1 MMSQNLSAMYEHA
14 KKQSTNAGTQ
24 DPVVTPK
31 PFDPNAPKPSAF
43 GGGSAF
49 GTAPSAFGGN
59 NGGSFGSGSGSGTS
73 AFAQAAFNKPSV
85 FGGGG
90 GTESSRTC
98 DRRDDP
104 ETSHIRCI
112 SQQ

>member
-24 DPVVTPK
+24 DPVVPPK

-49 GTAPSAFGGN
+49 GVVIESTHIVEPVFPIQAYVSRSLSVHAF
-59 NGGSFGSGSGSGTS
+59 
-73 AFAQAAFNKPSV
+73 
-85 FGGGG
+85 
-90 GTESSRTC
+90 
-98 DRRDDP
+98 
-104 ETSHIRCI
+104 
-112 SQQ
+112 